1 MHCYE
6 SPTSQVD
13 IANPL
18 TPAVTIPA
26 REPSSS
32 SMGYNVSTPAQTDKQ
47 ISSPTSNTASAKDMS
62 LGQHSVCSY
71 PTEYD
76 YIHPGRDLSA
86 EMSPGVNSAKMQ
98 REICLAVHH
107 IQSHMDK
114 HYPGKF
120 KFTIHDDNTF
130 KVMSE
135 FVAPFGWWQGACYRI
150 EFDFSQTDK
159 NNEGPNVNVV
169 LAPPVSHLF
178 GSRLC
183 LAQAIPYSACSWY
196 WVREEMAKYSSY
208 NFDRVQQI
216 MNIIN
221 FVIMDTDFFDEGSGR
236 IFYPDPKHSIDRLE
250 SLKSDL
256 SIDDAWNR
264 RAVEFHEITVKNSE
278 SYDSFVDSI
287 AAEIYEV
294 NNKALNLE
302 TSLQFEHNKQ
312 RINELTRTNLSLSQA
327 KLVEYK
333 GHKFY
338 SSESLADCVR
348 VSPIVVEPDGDW
360 HTYMSGKNHIEIPGE
375 QENPQAIHRADYF
388 YPVLLDPQGKVSEVL
403 STEFNKTILEDKKV
417 SKKDS
422 QTIRSFMGSDA
433 TSNSQLNI
441 GCQEPCRDVVS
452 APVSNNVVDNQ
463 DCYSLLTLKHQLIMK
478 LVRQLS
484 RSFQLTSV
492 RYGCKELKT
501 DEELTEVIS
510 QLKGNIK
517 NSNRL
522 RKNTDKLACIFVK
535 SPVDTSPFKAKKW
548 SATLKPTKTM
558 AKISN
563 LSSQFELTI
572 SQETPSKTQ
581 RYRDGMQW
589 GIQANAWLPVM
600 DREMEEYEK
609 LATIKFLV
617 DFAHKTLKLPN
628 NREAIVA
635 GDANNIIMKSLTM
648 TMVMALQKGKK
659 WLPSQ
664 CFLDL
669 IVNAINTQY
678 EIGRF
683 YADVK
688 YRNLNMMFNCFT
700 GELSRK
706 KLKDFAFLINYVV
719 ASLAQQ
725 ENLVEVD
732 KDALIPT
739 LMKNAFIEYLVRVLE
754 RESKD
759 WENFT
764 KLELDNEQSLTLDKI
779 IRASN
784 TGFSVVAHQLAI
796 LHFLSSR
803 EAPLT
808 KLEEHERETLQSRI
822 KSVQQIVS
830 SSTENY
836 YGQLFKLLLP
846 DSSSWF
852 QPTDFDSS
860 EHQTMILQTTLAK
873 FHQRKDFCSKKP
885 SGVDEQLPTD
895 VDNSQAP
902 NPTFMVFGEEEY
914 EKIHFLLNNQLEK
927 LKLRKNVHVVEHGI
941 KKFQH
946 SCHFCG
952 DHYTTSKPLYETK
965 NPTKLKRLKKGFI
978 YRSGKPIHWDC
989 KAERKS
995 TTEKALKLI
1004 SAIEENSYP
1013 YPQSLAT
1020 KAKKAQRESF
1030 NATWST
1036 PKQSIDCEMVSKN
1049 NGTDLS

>member
-1 MHCYE
+1 MHCYH
-6 SPTSQVD
+6 SPGRQAE

-18 TPAVTIPA
+18 APAGTIPP
-26 REPSSS
+26 REPTSS
-32 SMGYNVSTPAQTDKQ
+32 SMGYAVCTSAQTDKQ
-47 ISSPTSNTASAKDMS
+47 FSPSTSNTASAREMS

-71 PTEYD
+71 QKEHG
-76 YIHPGRDLSA
+76 YIHSGRDLSA

-107 IQSHMDK
+107 IQSHMDE

-120 KFTIHDDNTF
+120 KFTIPDDNAF
-130 KVMSE
+130 MVMSE
-135 FVAPFGWWQGACYRI
+135 FVAPFGWWQGAYYRI

-178 GSRLC
+178 GNQLC
-183 LAQAIPYSACSWY
+183 LAQAIPYSACPTY
-196 WVREEMAKYSSY
+196 WVGEEMAKYSSY

-216 MNIIN
+216 MNIVN
-221 FVIMDTDFFDEGSGR
+221 FVIMDTDFFDEGVGR
-236 IFYPDPKHSIDRLE
+236 AFHPDPKPIIDHLE
-250 SLKSDL
+250 SLEPDL
-256 SIDDAWNR
+256 LIYDKWEREVAEN
-264 RAVEFHEITVKNSE
+264 EKLKIKNSDN
-278 SYDSFVDSI
+278 YDFLVDSI
-287 AAEIYEV
+287 AANICTV
-294 NNKALNLE
+294 NNKALNSKA
-302 TSLQFEHNKQ
+302 SLQFEHDGQ
-312 RINELTRTNLSLSQA
+312 RINELTRTNLSFSQA
-327 KLVEYK
+327 RLVEYK
-333 GHKFY
+333 GYTFY
-338 SSESLADCVR
+338 SPESLADCIR

-360 HTYMSGKNHIEIPGE
+360 QTYMSGKNLIEIPGE
-375 QENPQAIHRADYF
+375 QGNPQAIHRADYF
-388 YPVLLDPQGKVSEVL
+388 YPVLLDPRGKVSEIL
-403 STEFNKTILEDKKV
+403 STEFNKTTFKDKKV
-417 SKKDS
+417 SKEDS
-422 QTIRSFMGSDA
+422 QMICSFTSSDA
-433 TSNSQLNI
+433 NSDSQLNI
-441 GCQEPCRDVVS
+441 SCQEPCRDVVL
-452 APVSNNVVDNQ
+452 APVSHNVVEYQ
-463 DCYSLLTLKHQLIMK
+463 DCYSLPALKNRLFMK
-478 LVRQLS
+478 LSHQFTRDFKLTGVR
-484 RSFQLTSV
+484 F
-492 RYGCKELKT
+492 GCKSIKT
-501 DEELTEVIS
+501 DEELTEVVRE
-510 QLKGNIK
+510 LKGNIK
-517 NSNRL
+517 KNNKL
-522 RKNTDKLACIFVK
+522 RMNTDKLACIFVK
-535 SPVDTSPFKAKKW
+535 SPEVTQPFEPKEW

-558 AKISN
+558 ARVSN
-563 LSSQFELTI
+563 LSSQFKLTI
-572 SQETPSKTQ
+572 SQETPLKTQ

-628 NREAIVA
+628 NREAITA

-648 TMVMALQKGKK
+648 TMVMALEQDEK

-688 YRNLNMMFNCFT
+688 YHNLKMMFNCFT

-706 KLKDFAFLINYVV
+706 NLKDFAFLINYVV

-725 ENLVEVD
+725 ENLVEVG
-732 KDALIPT
+732 KGALIPT
-739 LMKNAFIEYLVRVLE
+739 LMKNAFIEYLARVLE
-754 RESKD
+754 RESK
-759 WENFT
+759 NQKKFT
-764 KLELDNEQSLTLDKI
+764 ELELDNEQTLTLDKI

-784 TGFSVVAHQLAI
+784 TGFSVVAHQLTI

-808 KLEEHERETLQSRI
+808 KLEEHERETLQSGI

-846 DSSSWF
+846 DSSSWY

-860 EHQTMILQTTLAK
+860 EHQKMILQTTLDK
-873 FHQRKDFCSKKP
+873 FHQRKGLCSHKP
-885 SGVDEQLPTD
+885 SGVDEQLPLD
-895 VDNSQAP
+895 VGNSPVQSQ
-902 NPTFMVFGEEEY
+902 TFKVFGAEEY
-914 EKIHFLLNNQLEK
+914 EQIHLFLNNQLEK
-927 LKLRKNVHVVEHGI
+927 LQLRKNVHVVEHGI
-941 KKFQH
+941 KKFQQ

-952 DHYTTSKPLYETK
+952 DHYTTSKPLYETQ

-995 TTEKALKLI
+995 TTEKALRLI

-1020 KAKKAQRESF
+1020 QAKKAQRESF

-1036 PKQSIDCEMVSKN
+1036 PEKSIDCEMVSK
-1049 NGTDLS
+1049 S

>member
-1 MHCYE
+1 MQCYG
-6 SPTSQVD
+6 SPTGQAETV
-13 IANPL
+13 NPL
-18 TPAVTIPA
+18 ATADNIPS
-26 REPSSS
+26 RELSSS
-32 SMGYNVSTPAQTDKQ
+32 SMGYAVSSSAQTDKQ
-47 ISSPTSNTASAKDMS
+47 FSPSTSNTVSAREMP
-62 LGQHSVCSY
+62 LGQHSVGSY
-71 PTEYD
+71 RTEHG
-76 YIHPGRDLSA
+76 YIHSGRDLSA

-98 REICLAVHH
+98 REIYLAVHH
-107 IQSHMDK
+107 IQSHMDR

-120 KFTIHDDNTF
+120 KFTISDDNAF
-130 KVMSE
+130 MVMSE
-135 FVAPFGWWQGACYRI
+135 FVAPFGWWQGAYYRI
-150 EFDFSQTDK
+150 EFDFSLTDK
-159 NNEGPNVNVV
+159 NNKGPDVNVV

-178 GSRLC
+178 GSQLC
-183 LAQAIPYSACSWY
+183 LAQAIPYSAFPSY
-196 WVREEMAKYSSY
+196 WANQEMARYSSY
-208 NFDRVQQI
+208 NFDRVQQL

-236 IFYPDPKHSIDRLE
+236 AFYPDPKFSIDQLE
-250 SLKSDL
+250 FFKRDLLFDNEWARRHAEDHKS
-256 SIDDAWNR
+256 I
-264 RAVEFHEITVKNSE
+264 IKNSV
-278 SYDSFVDSI
+278 SYDYFVERI
-287 AAEIYEV
+287 AAQISAV
-294 NNKALNLE
+294 NSKALKLGA
-302 TSLQFEHNKQ
+302 TLQFEHDEH
-312 RINELTRTNLSLSQA
+312 RTNELTRANLSFSEA
-327 KLVEYK
+327 RLVEYK
-333 GHKFY
+333 GHTFY
-338 SSESLADCVR
+338 SPESLADCIR

-360 HTYMSGKNHIEIPGE
+360 QTHMSGKNQITIHGE
-375 QENPQAIHRADYF
+375 QGNPQTIHRADYF

-403 STEFNKTILEDKKV
+403 SSEFNKTIFKDKKV
-417 SKKDS
+417 SKEDS
-422 QTIRSFMGSDA
+422 QMICAFTSSDA
-433 TSNSQLNI
+433 NSNGQLNI
-441 GCQEPCRDVVS
+441 GCQEPCRDV
-452 APVSNNVVDNQ
+452 ALPPVSNHVVEHQ
-463 DCYSLLTLKHQLIMK
+463 DSYSLLTLKNRLIMK
-478 LVRQLS
+478 LSTQLT
-484 RSFQLTSV
+484 RSFQLTDV
-492 RYGCKELKT
+492 RFGCKSIET
-501 DEELTEVIS
+501 DEDLTGVVSE
-510 QLKGNIK
+510 LKGNI
-517 NSNRL
+517 
-522 RKNTDKLACIFVK
+522 RKNNKLRMNTEKLACIFVK
-535 SPVDTSPFKAKKW
+535 SPEVKNPFAPSKW

-558 AKISN
+558 ARVSN
-563 LSSQFELTI
+563 LSSQFKLTI
-572 SQETPSKTQ
+572 SQETPLKTQ

-628 NREAIVA
+628 NREAITA

-648 TMVMALQKGKK
+648 TMVLALEKGEK

-688 YRNLNMMFNCFT
+688 YRNLKMMFNCFT

-706 KLKDFAFLINYVV
+706 NLKDFAFLINYVV

-725 ENLVEVD
+725 ENLGEVG
-732 KDALIPT
+732 KGALIPI
-739 LMKNAFIEYLVRVLE
+739 LMKNAFIEYLARVLE
-754 RESKD
+754 RESKNQ
-759 WENFT
+759 EKFT
-764 KLELDNEQSLTLDKI
+764 ELELDNEHSLTLDKI
-779 IRASN
+779 IRVSS

-808 KLEEHERETLQSRI
+808 KLEEHEREILQSRI

-846 DSSSWF
+846 ESLNWH

-860 EHQTMILQTTLAK
+860 EHQKMILQTTLDK
-873 FHQRKDFCSKKP
+873 FHQRKGLCSQKP
-885 SGVDEQLPTD
+885 SDVDEQLTMD
-895 VDNSQAP
+895 VDNSPVPSQ
-902 NPTFMVFGEEEY
+902 TFMVFGEEEHDQLH
-914 EKIHFLLNNQLEK
+914 IFLNDQLEK
-927 LKLRKNVHVVEHGI
+927 MKLRKNVHVVEHGM

-989 KAERKS
+989 KAERK
-995 TTEKALKLI
+995 TNTEKAMKLI
-1004 SAIEENSYP
+1004 SAIEEISYP

-1036 PKQSIDCEMVSKN
+1036 PEKSIDCEMVSKN
-1049 NGTDLS
+1049 

>member
-1 MHCYE
+1 MHCYQ
-6 SPTSQVD
+6 SPTSQAD

-18 TPAVTIPA
+18 ATAVTIPA

-32 SMGYNVSTPAQTDKQ
+32 SMGYDVSTPAQTDKQ
-47 ISSPTSNTASAKDMS
+47 INSSTSNTASAKEMS

-71 PTEYD
+71 PAEHD
-76 YIHPGRDLSA
+76 YIPSGRDLSA

-120 KFTIHDDNTF
+120 KFTIHDDNAFQVT
-130 KVMSE
+130 SE

-159 NNEGPNVNVV
+159 NNEGPDVTVDF
-169 LAPPVSHLF
+169 APPVSHLF
-178 GSRLC
+178 GSELC
-183 LAQAIPYSACSWY
+183 LAQAIPYSAYPWY
-196 WVREEMAKYSSY
+196 WVGKEVAKYSSY

-216 MNIIN
+216 MNVIN
-221 FVIMDTDFFDEGSGR
+221 FVIMDTDFFYEGAGKT
-236 IFYPDPKHSIDRLE
+236 FYPDPKKSIDRLE
-250 SLKSDL
+250 SLKPGL
-256 SIDDAWNR
+256 SIDDVWDIR
-264 RAVEFHEITVKNSE
+264 DLEYHQSKVKNSE
-278 SYDSFVDSI
+278 SYDFFVDSI
-287 AAEIYEV
+287 AAEIYKV

-302 TSLQFEHNKQ
+302 TSLQLEHNKQ

-333 GHKFY
+333 GHRFY
-338 SSESLADCVR
+338 THESLADCIR
-348 VSPIVVEPDGDW
+348 VSPIIVEPDGDW

-375 QENPQAIHRADYF
+375 QGNPQAIHRADYF
-388 YPVLLDPQGKVSEVL
+388 YPVLLDPRGIVSEVH
-403 STEFNKTILEDKKV
+403 STEFKKTILEDKKE
-417 SKKDS
+417 SKEDS
-422 QTIRSFMGSDA
+422 QMIFSFTSSDA

-441 GCQEPCRDVVS
+441 DCQEPCRDVVS
-452 APVSNNVVDNQ
+452 APVSNNMAENQ
-463 DCYSLLTLKHQLIMK
+463 DCYSLPMLRYRLFTKLT
-478 LVRQLS
+478 RQLT
-484 RSFQLTSV
+484 RHFYLTSV
-492 RYGCKELKT
+492 RYGSKDLNT
-501 DEELTEVIS
+501 DKELTEVVS
-510 QLKGNIK
+510 ELKGNIK
-517 NSNRL
+517 KSNKL
-522 RKNTDKLACIFVK
+522 RMNTDKLACIFVK
-535 SPVDTSPFKAKKW
+535 SPLKTSSFKQNEW

-572 SQETPSKTQ
+572 SQETPLKTQ

-648 TMVMALQKGKK
+648 TMVMALEKGKK

-688 YRNLNMMFNCFT
+688 YRNLKMMFNCFT

-796 LHFLSSR
+796 LDFLSSR

-852 QPTDFDSS
+852 KPADFDSS
-860 EHQTMILQTTLAK
+860 EHQKMILQTTLDK
-873 FHQRKDFCSKKP
+873 FHQRKDFCSQKP
-885 SGVDEQLPTD
+885 SDVDEQLPTD
-895 VDNSQAP
+895 VDNSRVP
-902 NPTFMVFGEEEY
+902 NQPFMVFGEEEY
-914 EKIHFLLNNQLEK
+914 EQIHSFLNNQLEK

-995 TTEKALKLI
+995 NTEKALKLI